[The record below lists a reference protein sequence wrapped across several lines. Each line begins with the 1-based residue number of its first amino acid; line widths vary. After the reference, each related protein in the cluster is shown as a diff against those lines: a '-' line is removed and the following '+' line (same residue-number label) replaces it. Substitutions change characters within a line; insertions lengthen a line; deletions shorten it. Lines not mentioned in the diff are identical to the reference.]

1 MLNLLLILKITIDFI
16 SDKIGWLNMDNEFE
30 IITHPKITYLNPF
43 LVSLSYRNSHLH
55 NDFEICLLLEGNL
68 TVYSKKE
75 RYEAPPNS
83 IILFNPI
90 QPHELHAHHG
100 NALILSLQISNRFCQ
115 SYFPSMTNIAFDSVF
130 ISALLSDEDRQ
141 LLTSILLEITIF
153 YFQQDFGYELMCLS
167 SLNRLFY
174 QLLTLVPYHL
184 ISDEERVKNTN
195 RLHRMNRILS
205 YIDENFTGKLL
216 LSSIAER
223 ENLSLPY
230 LSHFFKENL
239 NTTFQDYLNQVR
251 FEKAKKLIT
260 HTDKKL
266 IDICLESGF
275 SDTRYLNKMFMKQF
289 GCTPKQ
295 FLNQKDRTNTQSA
308 NTNLKS
314 IQNFYNDKES
324 LDILN
329 KYQSGE

>member
-1 MLNLLLILKITIDFI
+1 
-16 SDKIGWLNMDNEFE
+16 MDNEFE
-30 IITHPKITYLNPF
+30 IIAHPRIKYLNPF

-55 NDFEICLLLEGNL
+55 NDFEICLLLKGNL

-75 RYEAPPNS
+75 MYQIHQNS

-90 QPHELHAHHG
+90 QPHELHAHDG
-100 NALILSLQISNRFCQ
+100 NALILSIQISNKFCQ

-130 ISALLSDEDRQ
+130 VSALLSKEEHQ
-141 LLTSILLEITIF
+141 LLTSILLEITIS
-153 YFQQDFGYELMCLS
+153 YLNQDFGYELMCLS

-174 QLLTLVPYHL
+174 HLLKFAPYHI
-184 ISDEERVKNTN
+184 ISDEERIKNTN
-195 RLHRMNRILS
+195 RFHRMNRILS
-205 YIDENFTGKLL
+205 YIEDNFSSKLL

-223 ENLSLPY
+223 ESLSLPY

-260 HTDKKL
+260 QTDKKL

-275 SDTRYLNKMFMKQF
+275 SDARYLNKMFMKQF
-289 GCTPKQ
+289 GCTPSQ
-295 FLNQKDRTNTQSA
+295 FLNQKDQTNSQSTH
-308 NTNLKS
+308 TNLKS
-314 IQNFYNDKES
+314 IQKFYNDSES
-324 LDILN
+324 LEILN

>member
-1 MLNLLLILKITIDFI
+1 
-16 SDKIGWLNMDNEFE
+16 MDNEFE
-30 IITHPKITYLNPF
+30 IITHPKIKHLNPF
-43 LVSLSYRNSHLH
+43 LVDLSYRNSHLH
-55 NDFEICLLLEGNL
+55 NDFEICLLLDGNL

-75 RYEAPPNS
+75 MYQVSKNS

-100 NALILSLQISNRFCQ
+100 NALLLSIQISNRFCH
-115 SYFPSMTNIAFDSVF
+115 SYFPAMTNIAFDSVF
-130 ISALLSDEDRQ
+130 ISALLSKEEHQ
-141 LLTSILLEITIF
+141 LLTSILLEIAIS
-153 YFQQDFGYELMCLS
+153 YLHQDFGYELMCLS

-174 QLLTLVPYHL
+174 HLLKCAPYHM
-184 ISDEERVKNTN
+184 ISDEERIKNTN

-205 YIDENFTGKLL
+205 YIDENFSSKLL

-260 HTDKKL
+260 QTDKKL

-295 FLNQKDRTNTQSA
+295 FLNQKDRTNSQST

-314 IQNFYNDKES
+314 IQKFYTDSES
-324 LDILN
+324 LEILN
-329 KYQSGE
+329 KYQNRGD